1 MQSSRGFLIVA
12 SEVVALLAMT
22 PFVYLE
28 VCTVI
33 EFGPSRWLGVWNTAD
48 VLTYT
53 LQVSYL
59 LPCAADVAQHLAP
72 LRSLDIVML
81 PFSTCIA

>member
-1 MQSSRGFLIVA
+1 MQSSRGFLVVA

-33 EFGPSRWLGVWNTAD
+33 EFGPSRWLGAWNVAD
-48 VLTYT
+48 VLTYI
-53 LQVSYL
+53 LQVVLGS
-59 LPCAADVAQHLAP
+59 LPAAL
-72 LRSLDIVML
+72 
-81 PFSTCIA
+81 